1 MHRQNIYYVRRGD
14 TLHQIALR
22 HGTTVERLLALN
34 PHITRPDIIFPGEH
48 IRLR

>member
-14 TLHQIALR
+14 TLYKIALS
-22 HGTTVERLLALN
+22 HGTTVNRLLRLN
-34 PHITRPDIIFPGEH
+34 PHIIRPDIIWPGEP